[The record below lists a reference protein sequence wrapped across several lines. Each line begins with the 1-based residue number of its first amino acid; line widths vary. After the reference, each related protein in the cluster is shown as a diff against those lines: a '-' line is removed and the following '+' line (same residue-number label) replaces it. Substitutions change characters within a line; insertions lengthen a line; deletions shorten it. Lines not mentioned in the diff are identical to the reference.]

1 MIPRERYIKK
11 IRPFINKPII
21 KVLTGIRRCGKS
33 AMLTLIADELTKQNI
48 PKTNILHINLEEHQY
63 AKITDA
69 ETLIAHITSLIDI
82 NRLHTTEK
90 YYLLID
96 EIQEINGWEKAI
108 NGFLAAEK
116 YDIYITG
123 SNSRLLS
130 SELATYLAGRYV
142 EIPIQTLTLSEALNF
157 AKVRTGTSRNPKEAI
172 KSYLMAGGF
181 PLLHTAEYDEDA
193 NRIIVNGIYSSVIL
207 RDVIQRHN
215 LRNTDIFERLVLFL
229 FENVGNIFS
238 AKSVSDYLKNESR
251 SLSQNTIYE
260 YLSML
265 EEAFVIRK
273 VRRYDLRGK
282 RILKTLEKYYVSDIS
297 LITATL
303 GFKDTKISGMLEN
316 IVYLELLSRDY
327 RVYIGKIGESEI
339 DFIAEKSGERIY
351 VQVARAIESDDT
363 RMREFSPLLA
373 VSDQYPKY
381 VVTMDDFT
389 GGNIEGVK
397 HVHLADFLLAD
408 TY

>member
-1 MIPRERYIKK
+1 MIPRERYIRK
-11 IRPFINKPII
+11 IRPFINKPIV
-21 KVLTGIRRCGKS
+21 KVLTGIRRSGKS
-33 AMLTLIADELTKQNI
+33 AMLTLIAEELRKQNI
-48 PKTNILHINLEEHQY
+48 PQSNILRINLEEHQY
-63 AKITDA
+63 AKITSA
-69 ETLIAHITSLIDI
+69 ETLISYIISCIGKNEPKSTD
-82 NRLHTTEK
+82 T

-96 EIQEINGWEKAI
+96 EVQEVSGWEKAI
-108 NGFLAAEK
+108 NGFLAAEN

-142 EIPIQTLTLSEALNF
+142 EIPIQTLTLSEAMDF
-157 AKVRTGTSRNPKEAI
+157 AKVRTGITQNPKEALI
-172 KSYLMAGGF
+172 SYLRTGGF
-181 PLLHTAEYDEDA
+181 PLLHTAEYDADA
-193 NRIIVNGIYSSVIL
+193 NKMIVNGIYSSVIL

-215 LRNTDIFERLVLFL
+215 LRSTDIFERLVLFL

-238 AKSVSDYLKNESR
+238 AKSVSDFLKSESR

-260 YLSML
+260 YLAML

-273 VRRYDLRGK
+273 VRRFDVRGK
-282 RILKTLEKYYVSDIS
+282 RVLKTLEKYYVSDIS

-316 IVYLELLSRDY
+316 VVYLELLSRDY
-327 RVYIGKIGESEI
+327 QVYVGKAGESEI

-351 VQVARAIESDDT
+351 VQVTRAIESDET
-363 RMREFSPLLA
+363 RVREFSPLLA

-381 VVTMDDFT
+381 VVSLDDFA
-389 GGNIEGVK
+389 GGNVDGVK
-397 HVHLADFLLAD
+397 HVHVADFLLAER
-408 TY
+408 Y

>member
-1 MIPRERYIKK
+1 MIPRERYIRK
-11 IRPFINKPII
+11 IRPFINKPIV

-33 AMLTLIADELTKQNI
+33 AMLTLIADELVKQNI
-48 PKTNILHINLEEHQY
+48 PQSSIIRINLEEHQY
-63 AKITDA
+63 AKITTAEALVSCITAAIEKNGPQDA
-69 ETLIAHITSLIDI
+69 D
-82 NRLHTTEK
+82 K

-96 EIQEINGWEKAI
+96 EIQEVSGWEKAV
-108 NGFLAAEK
+108 NGFLAAEH

-142 EIPIQTLTLSEALNF
+142 EIPIQTLTLSEALSF
-157 AKVRTGTSRNPKEAI
+157 AEFRTGDSQNPKEAI
-172 KSYLMAGGF
+172 ISYLHTGGF
-181 PLLHTAEYDEDA
+181 PLLHTAEFDA
-193 NRIIVNGIYSSVIL
+193 DAIKMIVNGIYSSVIL
-207 RDVIQRHN
+207 RDVIQRYN
-215 LRNTDIFERLVLFL
+215 LRSTDIFERLVLFL

-238 AKSVSDYLKNESR
+238 AKSVSDFLKSESR

-297 LITATL
+297 LITAVL

-327 RVYIGKIGESEI
+327 QVYIGKSGESEI

-351 VQVARAIESDDT
+351 VQVARAIESDET
-363 RMREFSPLLA
+363 RIREFSPLLA
-373 VSDQYPKY
+373 AADQYPKY
-381 VVTMDDFT
+381 VVTMDEFAC
-389 GGNIEGVK
+389 GNIDGVK